1 MKELIDTKNIFL
13 DSRNKTRGNYY
24 DFSYSLNNG
33 DPFFNCNAGETM
45 TMNLTTFQITND
57 FYNIKSDN
65 NQFGIGQ
72 NTISAPS
79 SNPTDAVK
87 IALTQGYYDVYN
99 MIEEL
104 ESIVKTELDDGF
116 GDAGTYVFTVNI
128 QYITST
134 SKLKWTITATGNY
147 FDTYTMFFLF
157 KDTTTDA
164 GDLELT
170 GVPLQ
175 FLGYSSVDDE
185 PAVSDSILNSNIPI
199 NMVLQPTIFIK
210 SNLVKDNKEF
220 FNNGSTQLLKASNT
234 LCIIDIVVPKL
245 SSIQYTDYNNNFE
258 TQAIRSINEIDFRFV
273 DEDNNIIDFRSDNR
287 ISLKFSKYKENHEI
301 VDNIKKITELK
312 ESELLFNQM
321 TTLMETKE
329 AIKDYEVIGDQEK
342 ELDDLQKQG
351 EQLLN
356 EE

>member
-72 NTISAPS
+72 NTIIDPSA
-79 SNPTDAVK
+79 NPKDAVK
-87 IALTQGYYDVYN
+87 IALTEGYYDVYN

-116 GDAGTYVFTVNI
+116 GESETYVFTVNI

-185 PAVSDSILNSNIPI
+185 PAVSDSELNSNIPI

-258 TQAIRSINEIDFRFV
+258 TQSIRSINEIDFRFV